1 MQANTTRGFLWSDVE
16 TRTLLNIW
24 GEQDIQAALDGNFR
38 NSFVYRDVS
47 RRLAATGFDRT
58 PEQCRVRIKSLK
70 RQYLLAKEGN
80 LRNNGQYH
88 KICKFYDAMERIL
101 SNRPALDPREL
112 MDGGGGAAEEAGD
125 GLEEDGEDAQDGY
138 SESMGECLYPAESE
152 VKLEYPNVPIPV
164 PVKVTVGSHSSTV
177 RPHHSGQSAGGLPV
191 RTPKRPRKRRSTFP
205 MERLMEQFL
214 QQSAQAEDA
223 FYRVEEQRLAA
234 EDGRREA
241 EHARELHMLQML
253 GQMFSAVSSAA
264 TPTKAAPPPRP
275 PVISSASLSHHLGP
289 SGHARRPS
297 PLTDCPGQ
305 QSRPQSTDPQTL
317 GISGGGARGPE
328 LEPSRGGGGHYGS
341 PGWGAGSLVFE
352 RYYSLG
358 SSAHRGMDDDLP
370 SLVKSIVPPLTSKK
384 HKGQDGRIGIIGG
397 CQEYVKRAVLNTE
410 PLSGPRCD
418 SYTGAPYFAAISAL
432 KVGADLSHVFCTKDA
447 ATVIK
452 SYSPE
457 LIVHPVL
464 DSPHAVEEIEKWLP
478 RLHGLVVGPGLG
490 REDLLLKNAKEV
502 IERSKAR
509 DIPIVIDADGLW
521 LVTQQP
527 SVIQGYPKGILTPNI
542 MEFTRLYEALH
553 HEPMNST
560 DLKSS
565 VLQLSGALG
574 NLTLVLKGE
583 QDLITDGSKVYS
595 CSVEGSG
602 RRCGGQGDLLSGSMG
617 VLAHWAHSASTAGRI
632 RGLNPSVVAAFGA
645 CSLTRQCNSQ
655 AFQRHRRSTT
665 TSDMIQEIGT
675 AFRKLFES

>member
-24 GEQDIQAALDGNFR
+24 GEQDIQTALDGNFR

-88 KICKFYDAMERIL
+88 KICKFYDVMERIL

-164 PVKVTVGSHSSTV
+164 PVKVTVGSHSSSV

-191 RTPKRPRKRRSTFP
+191 RAPKRPRKRRSTFP

-317 GISGGGARGPE
+317 
-328 LEPSRGGGGHYGS
+328 
-341 PGWGAGSLVFE
+341 VFE

-397 CQEYVKRAVLNTE
+397 CQE
-410 PLSGPRCD
+410 
-418 SYTGAPYFAAISAL
+418 YTGAPYFAAISAL

-583 QDLITDGSKVYS
+583 QDLISDGSKVYS